1 MKYLKKYLKKY
12 SDKNLLRQAYIEE
25 YSKNKT
31 KINEY
36 KSTLSNSSKE
46 LQKINNKLDTL
57 YNDKLNN
64 VISAD
69 MYKKYSVTLKES
81 QKNLQNKVNEIETNI
96 YDEEKKLKSLSEDE
110 KNVSNLIN
118 RFCELKSINEDV
130 INEFIE
136 KISIDKNRDFHIK
149 LKFDF

>member
-1 MKYLKKYLKKY
+1 MILKKYLKKY

-36 KSTLSNSSKE
+36 KSTLSNSTKE

>member
-1 MKYLKKYLKKY
+1 
-12 SDKNLLRQAYIEE
+12 
-25 YSKNKT
+25 
-31 KINEY
+31 
-36 KSTLSNSSKE
+36 
-46 LQKINNKLDTL
+46 
-57 YNDKLNN
+57 
-64 VISAD
+64 